1 MGKVKS
7 LVTNRRFIVAFAATF
22 MLLSTLFIPTQL
34 AWGSIADDINAWL
47 CGVLRD
53 WCNWIFAA
61 QTDVMRSLGANGVLS
76 APFETMLASAG
87 EVSMY
92 DIARGV
98 WQVAVLPI
106 GCGVLGLVFT
116 LKLIEISQRMDGNQ
130 SFPGVKEVV
139 FLLVFFAVFLF
150 LIQHSFDLMAAIYE
164 VIGLAIDRVEGL
176 FGTGGALDMTAV
188 SIVTGD
194 DDLSALLALLVVA
207 VISWLVVLVAYIVA
221 LVVCWARA
229 IQLYVMAAFSPI
241 PLAFLGFEQTR
252 QIGLGYLK
260 SFGAVCIAGLIILI
274 LLISFPVILGGIVA
288 VNPGTGTPID
298 AIANGLTYA
307 LQYLAM
313 CILLVLSLVKS
324 GAWARDIAS
333 GF

>member
-1 MGKVKS
+1 MEKLGN
-7 LVTNRRFIVAFAATF
+7 LVSSRRFILAFAAAF
-22 MLLSTLFIPTQL
+22 ALLSALLIPTHF

-76 APFETMLASAG
+76 APFETMLTSAG
-87 EVSMY
+87 DVSMY
-92 DIARGV
+92 DIARGA

-130 SFPGVKEVV
+130 SLPGVKEVA

-176 FGTGGALDMTAV
+176 FGTGGALDMAAV

-194 DDLSALLALLVVA
+194 DDLSALLALLIVA
-207 VISWLVVLVAYIVA
+207 VISWLVVLIAYIVA
-221 LVVCWARA
+221 LVVCWARRCLEVHRA
-229 IQLYVMAAFSPI
+229 LLPYRFPPDS
-241 PLAFLGFEQTR
+241 
-252 QIGLGYLK
+252 IGTT
-260 SFGAVCIAGLIILI
+260 SSQVV
-274 LLISFPVILGGIVA
+274 SVIRSRSRCRAPRHRSSRARAREGCTW
-288 VNPGTGTPID
+288 PGTG
-298 AIANGLTYA
+298 
-307 LQYLAM
+307 
-313 CILLVLSLVKS
+313 
-324 GAWARDIAS
+324 ARR
-333 GF
+333 

>member
-1 MGKVKS
+1 MEKLGNPVS
-7 LVTNRRFIVAFAATF
+7 SRRFILAFAATF
-22 MLLSTLFIPTQL
+22 ALLTALLIPTHF

-61 QTDVMRSLGANGVLS
+61 QTDVMRSLGATGVLS
-76 APFETMLASAG
+76 APFETMLTSAG
-87 EVSMY
+87 DVSMY

-130 SFPGVKEVV
+130 SLPGVKEVV
-139 FLLVFFAVFLF
+139 LLLVFFAVFLF

-188 SIVTGD
+188 SIVTSD
-194 DDLSALLALLVVA
+194 DDLSALLALSDSRRHQLA
-207 VISWLVVLVAYIVA
+207 RRAHRLHRGPRRLLGASDTALHHGEPSRRYRWRSWASTRR
-221 LVVCWARA
+221 AR
-229 IQLYVMAAFSPI
+229 S
-241 PLAFLGFEQTR
+241 
-252 QIGLGYLK
+252 
-260 SFGAVCIAGLIILI
+260 
-274 LLISFPVILGGIVA
+274 
-288 VNPGTGTPID
+288 
-298 AIANGLTYA
+298 
-307 LQYLAM
+307 
-313 CILLVLSLVKS
+313 
-324 GAWARDIAS
+324 AS
-333 GF
+333 GT

>member
-1 MGKVKS
+1 MQKIKK
-7 LVTNRRFIVAFAATF
+7 LAHNRAFAYAFAITF
-22 MLLSTLFIPTQL
+22 LVLAAILLPAQP
-34 AWGSIADDINAWL
+34 AWASIADDINSWL

-53 WCNWIFAA
+53 WCNWIFGA
-61 QTDVMRSLGANGVLS
+61 QTDVMKSLGAEGVLS
-76 APFETMLASAG
+76 APFSTMLTTAG
-87 EVSMY
+87 DVSMY

-98 WQVAVLPI
+98 WQVAIVPI

-130 SFPGVKEVV
+130 AMPGVKEVV

-150 LIQHSFDLMAAIYE
+150 LIQNSFDLMAAIYE
-164 VIGLAIDRVEGL
+164 VVGLAIDRVEAL
-176 FGTGGALDMTAV
+176 FGTGGALNLAAV
-188 SIVTGD
+188 SIVTD
-194 DDLSALLALLVVA
+194 NDDLSALLALLVVA
-207 VISWLVVLVAYIVA
+207 VISWLVVLIAYIVA

-229 IQLYVMAAFSPI
+229 IQLYIMAAFSPI
-241 PLAFLGFEQTR
+241 PLAFLGFDQTR
-252 QIGLGYLK
+252 QIGIGYLK
-260 SFGAVCIAGLIILI
+260 SFGAVCIAGIIILV

-324 GAWARDIAS
+324 GSWARDIVS